1 MMPRHWFM
9 ITGVVIAGIS
19 VLGRVHGFAED
30 GVPKGA
36 DTPGV
41 AALPMGMSA
50 KISLDLRNTD
60 VVDALKF
67 IAMKSGVSIITTK
80 AVTGRVSLLI
90 NEAPIQDVFD
100 IMLRSNNLAYDS
112 KGGLYNVMTQE
123 EYRTLYGKNFADV
136 RSVKVFY
143 LKYMVPDQAFALLD
157 MLKSE
162 IGRVMVDP
170 ESGNVLVMDSPG
182 RIEMMEK
189 ALADFEEK
197 NTIRVIKLQYAKA
210 KDIEEALKNQLDSK
224 KVGSIKADER
234 GNQVVVQTLPER
246 MDQIERMVKTLD
258 QKTKEILIDVSI
270 IKIKISDELE
280 TGVNWEG
287 LFDTGAKY
295 GLSYLGSTPFS
306 SVQSSTD
313 TWRSR
318 LDTYNAVGSV
328 GSYPFS
334 GTTSNYSSSSRR
346 TGLEEL
352 HFGMVTQNRDFDV
365 ALKFLATV
373 GKTKILSNPKL
384 AVINNQEA
392 KIHVGQKEAYVTTT
406 TTTGQTTN
414 TVAEQVTFVDVGVL
428 LSVVPIINDDGFVNL
443 KVKAEISSVIDTLV
457 TPTENRIPIIDTSL
471 AETTVLVKD
480 GSTVVIGGLRKDTK
494 VDSSEQIPFFGSIP
508 FLGRFFGNKSNATER
523 SELLI
528 MLTPKMISGEVL
540 VSESGAKSTVG
551 GVAMKPMKDYS
562 SVPVEPLEAGV
573 ESERIFIPPEG
584 GRLEIKGLRK

>member
-1 MMPRHWFM
+1 
-9 ITGVVIAGIS
+9 
-19 VLGRVHGFAED
+19 
-30 GVPKGA
+30 
-36 DTPGV
+36 
-41 AALPMGMSA
+41 
-50 KISLDLRNTD
+50 
-60 VVDALKF
+60 
-67 IAMKSGVSIITTK
+67 
-80 AVTGRVSLLI
+80 
-90 NEAPIQDVFD
+90 
-100 IMLRSNNLAYDS
+100 
-112 KGGLYNVMTQE
+112 
-123 EYRTLYGKNFADV
+123 
-136 RSVKVFY
+136 
-143 LKYMVPDQAFALLD
+143 MVPDQAFVLLD

-189 ALADFEEK
+189 ALSDFEEK

-210 KDIEEALKNQLDSK
+210 KDIEEALKNQLDAK

-246 MDQIERMVKTLD
+246 MDQIEKMVKTLD

-270 IKIKISDELE
+270 IKIKISNELD

-287 LFDTGAKY
+287 LFDTGVKY
-295 GLSYLGSTPFS
+295 GLSYIGSTPFS

-313 TWRSR
+313 AWRSR
-318 LDTYNAVGSV
+318 LDTYNAVGGV

-334 GTTSNYSSSSRR
+334 GTTSNYSSSSRK

-352 HFGMVTQNRDFDV
+352 HFGMITQNRDFDV
-365 ALKFLATV
+365 VLKFIATA

-392 KIHVGQKEAYVTTT
+392 KIHVGQKEAYITTT

-457 TPTENRIPIIDTSL
+457 TPTDNRIPIIDTSL

-494 VDSSEQIPFFGSIP
+494 VDSSKQVPFFGSIP
-508 FLGRFFGNKSNATER
+508 FIGRLFGNKSNATER

-528 MLTPKMISGEVL
+528 MLTPKMITGEVL
-540 VSESGAKSTVG
+540 VSESGAKNTVG
-551 GVAMKPMKDYS
+551 GVAMKPMKDYY
-562 SVPVEPLEAGV
+562 PMPAEPLESGAG
-573 ESERIFIPPEG
+573 SEKIFIPPEG

>member
-1 MMPRHWFM
+1 
-9 ITGVVIAGIS
+9 VISGIS
-19 VLGRVHGFAED
+19 SYKVHGFAED

-246 MDQIERMVKTLD
+246 MDQIERMVKSLD
-258 QKTKEILIDVSI
+258 QKTK
-270 IKIKISDELE
+270 
-280 TGVNWEG
+280 
-287 LFDTGAKY
+287 
-295 GLSYLGSTPFS
+295 
-306 SVQSSTD
+306 
-313 TWRSR
+313 RS
-318 LDTYNAVGSV
+318 
-328 GSYPFS
+328 
-334 GTTSNYSSSSRR
+334 
-346 TGLEEL
+346 
-352 HFGMVTQNRDFDV
+352 
-365 ALKFLATV
+365 
-373 GKTKILSNPKL
+373 
-384 AVINNQEA
+384 
-392 KIHVGQKEAYVTTT
+392 
-406 TTTGQTTN
+406 
-414 TVAEQVTFVDVGVL
+414 
-428 LSVVPIINDDGFVNL
+428 
-443 KVKAEISSVIDTLV
+443 
-457 TPTENRIPIIDTSL
+457 
-471 AETTVLVKD
+471 
-480 GSTVVIGGLRKDTK
+480 
-494 VDSSEQIPFFGSIP
+494 
-508 FLGRFFGNKSNATER
+508 
-523 SELLI
+523 
-528 MLTPKMISGEVL
+528 
-540 VSESGAKSTVG
+540 
-551 GVAMKPMKDYS
+551 
-562 SVPVEPLEAGV
+562 
-573 ESERIFIPPEG
+573 
-584 GRLEIKGLRK
+584 